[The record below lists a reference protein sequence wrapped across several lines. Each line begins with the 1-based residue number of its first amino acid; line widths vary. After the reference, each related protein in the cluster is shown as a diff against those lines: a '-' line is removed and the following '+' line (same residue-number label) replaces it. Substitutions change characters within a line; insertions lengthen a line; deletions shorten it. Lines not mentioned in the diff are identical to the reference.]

1 MLSSFS
7 FVNGIYQSLPLIWES
22 SRETQAEQTA
32 SDHSTPVSFS
42 QWQQPGQAELSR
54 VAALLPSSHDA
65 PDQSLPQLLGP
76 ETTGRREP
84 KGPAHLERL
93 STGVSCKSWLN
104 QDTFIPT
111 YLRGDP
117 RSEEVDQ
124 LTTDFNIGLCS
135 WGRWSCITQCFR
147 YHLLSSSSGRPLF

>member
-7 FVNGIYQSLPLIWES
+7 FVNGIYQSLLLIWES

-54 VAALLPSSHDA
+54 AAALLPSSHDA

-84 KGPAHLERL
+84 KGLAHLERL
-93 STGVSCKSWLN
+93 STGVSCNSWLN

-117 RSEEVDQ
+117 WSEEVDQ
-124 LTTDFNIGLCS
+124 
-135 WGRWSCITQCFR
+135 
-147 YHLLSSSSGRPLF
+147 